1 MIDSPLPGILRWFE
15 VVNTSVEEVPPVQ
28 FACETVQNANCKL
41 NQLVST
47 YVTDPKRNVNPLS
60 MRLQVS
66 VLLFFSLFIIFYLHS
81 KDVLWTNINKEVT
94 KAVYNLKFL
103 ILCVRITRNSLL
115 KKNKV
120 AVLHNLYLTH
130 NYILLKS

>member
-1 MIDSPLPGILRWFE
+1 MERTLLVIDSPLPGILRWFE

-66 VLLFFSLFIIFYLHS
+66 NLIFLF
-81 KDVLWTNINKEVT
+81 VTEV
-94 KAVYNLKFL
+94 F
-103 ILCVRITRNSLL
+103 
-115 KKNKV
+115 
-120 AVLHNLYLTH
+120 
-130 NYILLKS
+130 